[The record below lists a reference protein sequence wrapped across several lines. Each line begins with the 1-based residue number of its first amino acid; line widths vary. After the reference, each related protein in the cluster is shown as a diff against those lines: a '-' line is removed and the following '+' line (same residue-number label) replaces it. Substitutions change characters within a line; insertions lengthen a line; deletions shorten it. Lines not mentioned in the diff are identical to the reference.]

1 MKVNQ
6 EESRL
11 YAKFTL
17 QEQAA
22 IGEYASLH
30 GKQVAICHFSK
41 QLGVD
46 GRVQCKHGKGA
57 EVSCKRKAT
66 IFCLHGNSSQT
77 TAVQISLYMWYPLT
91 TASTEKAAILTPV
104 HVLTIYAHVMLRRRG
119 NGHRACEI

>member
-30 GKQVAICHFSK
+30 GNQAAICHFSK

-46 GRVQCKHGKGA
+46 GRVQCRHGKGA
-57 EVSCKRKAT
+57 EVSRKRKAT
-66 IFCLHGNSSQT
+66 IFRLHGNSSQT
-77 TAVQISLYMWYPLT
+77 AVQIFLYMWYPVT

-104 HVLTIYAHVMLRRRG
+104 RVLTIYAHVMLRRRG
-119 NGHRACEI
+119 NGRRACEI